1 MHGWI
6 ILECTNSSVIVPDMQ
21 EVETSY
27 RLWMKSMLVHYI
39 LFTTVYTLNTQKY
52 TKELPRMS
60 LKLSKE
66 DRIQYDDLVA
76 SG

>member
-1 MHGWI
+1 M
-6 ILECTNSSVIVPDMQ
+6 ECTNSSVIVPDMQ

-39 LFTTVYTLNTQKY
+39 LFTLSTQKY

-66 DRIQYDDLVA
+66 DRIQYDDVVTNLF
-76 SG
+76 GR